1 MRGMAG
7 RLKIFAAAFLA
18 TLPIAGSAVAFP
30 LSLDNCG
37 FPVEIA
43 APPERVVAIK
53 STAVET
59 LLALGLGD
67 RMVGRAF
74 EDGPLLDG
82 WQAPAAAVPVLSD
95 KLPASEVVLEAEP
108 DFIYGGWESNF
119 VADGAG
125 ERSVL
130 AGLGIATYVA
140 PAACKTAPYKPT
152 HLTFDDIFAAISEV
166 GRIFGVEERA
176 AALVA
181 EQRALLATL
190 PTPEKRRTALWYSS
204 GTKEPYVGAGDGGP
218 QMMMTALG
226 LDNVFAGID
235 DTWTSV
241 SWEAV
246 AAADP
251 DVIILVDAAWN
262 PVAQKLAML
271 AADPLLSKLDA
282 VRNQRYLTLPFPAA
296 EPGVRSV
303 PATLDLAAQ
312 LAALSFD
319 P

>member
-1 MRGMAG
+1 
-7 RLKIFAAAFLA
+7 
-18 TLPIAGSAVAFP
+18 
-30 LSLDNCG
+30 
-37 FPVEIA
+37 
-43 APPERVVAIK
+43 
-53 STAVET
+53 
-59 LLALGLGD
+59 
-67 RMVGRAF
+67 MVGRAF
-74 EDGPLLDG
+74 EDGPLLAP
-82 WQAPAAAVPVLSD
+82 WQATGASVPVLSD
-95 KLPASEVVLEAEP
+95 KLPSSEVVLEAEP

-125 ERSVL
+125 ERAVL

-152 HLTFDDIFAAISEV
+152 HLTYDDIFAAIEEL
-166 GRIFGVEERA
+166 GRIFAVEDRA

-181 EQRALLATL
+181 EQRAMLATL
-190 PTPEKRRTALWYSS
+190 PVPEQRRTALWYSS
-204 GTKEPYVGAGDGGP
+204 GVKEPYVGAGDGGP

-226 LDNVFAGID
+226 LDNIFADVD

-251 DVIILVDAAWN
+251 DVIVLVDATWN
-262 PVAQKLAML
+262 TIDQKLAML
-271 AADPLLSKLDA
+271 AADPVLSQLTA
-282 VRNQRYLTLPFPAA
+282 VRNQRYLTIPFPAA

>member
-1 MRGMAG
+1 MQATHLRTTFVATM
-7 RLKIFAAAFLA
+7 LAALA
-18 TLPIAGSAVAFP
+18 MAGSATAFP

-37 FPVEIA
+37 FPIEIA
-43 APPERVVAIK
+43 GPPHRVVAIK

-74 EDGPLLDG
+74 EDGPLLES
-82 WQAPAAAVPVLSD
+82 WQDAGAGVPVLSD
-95 KLPASEVVLEAEP
+95 KLPSSEVVLEAEP
-108 DFIYGGWESNF
+108 DFIFGGWESNF

-125 ERSVL
+125 TRAAL

-152 HLTFDDIFAAISEV
+152 HLTYDDIFAAIEEL
-166 GRIFGVEERA
+166 GRIFGVEDRA

-181 EQRALLATL
+181 EQRVLLATV
-190 PTPEKRRTALWYSS
+190 PKPERRRTALWYSS
-204 GTKEPYVGAGDGGP
+204 GVKEPYVGAGDGGP

-251 DVIILVDAAWN
+251 DVIVLVDATWN
-262 PVAQKLAML
+262 TIEQKLAML
-271 AADPLLSKLDA
+271 AADPVLSQLTA
-282 VRNQRYLTLPFPAA
+282 VRNQRYLTIPFPAA

>member
-1 MRGMAG
+1 MRATHLRTTFAATMLAALAMAG
-7 RLKIFAAAFLA
+7 TAA
-18 TLPIAGSAVAFP
+18 AFP
-30 LSLDNCG
+30 LSIDNCG

-43 APPERVVAIK
+43 RPPERVVAIK

-59 LLALGLGD
+59 LLALGLAD

-74 EDGPLLDG
+74 EDGPLLAP
-82 WQAPAAAVPVLSD
+82 WQTTGASVPVLSD
-95 KLPASEVVLEAEP
+95 KLPSSEVVLEAEP

-125 ERSVL
+125 ERAVL

-152 HLTFDDIFAAISEV
+152 HLSYDDIFAAIEEL
-166 GRIFGVEERA
+166 GRIFGVEDRA

-181 EQRALLATL
+181 EQREMLATL
-190 PTPEKRRTALWYSS
+190 PVPGKRRTALWYSS
-204 GTKEPYVGAGDGGP
+204 GVKEPYVGAGDGGP

-226 LDNVFAGID
+226 LDNIFADVD

-251 DVIILVDAAWN
+251 DVIVLVDATWN
-262 PVAQKLAML
+262 TIDQKLAML
-271 AADPLLSKLDA
+271 AADPVLSQLTA
-282 VRNQRYLTLPFPAA
+282 VRNQRYLTIPFPAA